1 MTKYDQQDHLEVL
14 TELTVLYK
22 LQNETQ
28 TKIIDAYERLKK
40 IKKAKEVDDEIPF

>member
-1 MTKYDQQDHLEVL
+1 MTKYVQQDHLEVL

-28 TKIIDAYERLKK
+28 TKISDANERLKK
-40 IKKAKEVDDEIPF
+40 IKKAKEVDDELPF